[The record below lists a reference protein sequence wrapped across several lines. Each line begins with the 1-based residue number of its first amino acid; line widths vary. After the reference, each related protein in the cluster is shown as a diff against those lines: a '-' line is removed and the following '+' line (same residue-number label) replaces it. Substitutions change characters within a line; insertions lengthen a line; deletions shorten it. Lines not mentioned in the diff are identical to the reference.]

1 MAETSIVAF
10 GKPMRDQFLFA
21 EGYLPLNH
29 GSFGTYPKVIRDDLH
44 KWQHLSEAKPD
55 AFIRYDYPEFL
66 DSACTA
72 IAAYLDV
79 PTPNL
84 AFVPNATT
92 GFNTVLRSLVFE
104 EGDVIIHFSTIY
116 SACAKTVQYI
126 CETTPAG
133 SFNVKVEYPI
143 GDDDLIKKFVEGLEQ
158 VKASRKKVKA
168 AVIDTIS
175 SMPGVR
181 VPWESL
187 VKICKDHGVLSL
199 VDGAHGVGQIDL
211 NLRGVEPDFFVSNLH
226 K

>member
-1 MAETSIVAF
+1 MADTSPVAF

-21 EGYLPLNH
+21 DGYLPLNH
-29 GSFGTYPKVIRDDLH
+29 GSFGTYPKLVRDDLR
-44 KWQHLSEAKPD
+44 KWQDLSEAKPD
-55 AFIRYDYPEFL
+55 AFIRYDYPKFL

-79 PTPNL
+79 PAQNL
-84 AFVPNATT
+84 GFVPNATT

-116 SACAKTVQYI
+116 SACAKTVEYI
-126 CETTPAG
+126 CETTTAK
-133 SFNVKVEYPI
+133 SFNVKVDYPI
-143 GDDDLIKKFVEGLEQ
+143 ADDDLIKKFVESLEQ
-158 VKASRKKVKA
+158 VKASGRKVKV
-168 AVIDTIS
+168 AVFDTIS
-175 SMPGVR
+175 AMPGVR

-199 VDGAHGVGQIDL
+199 VDGAHGVGQIEL
-211 NLRGVEPDFFVSNLH
+211 NLGRVEPDFFFSNLH